1 MGDKK
6 MRRFGWLVFTIALLY
21 LVAFGIASYLKGGG
35 FEENRIAVI
44 EIHGAIITEDAS
56 SKFFGTPKVTSD
68 SVKQQ
73 LKKAQ
78 EDDSIKGILVDINSP
93 GGTVVASKEIADA
106 LKRVNKTKI
115 AVIREIGTSGAY
127 WIAASADSIV
137 ANPLSIT
144 GSVGVSSSYLQF
156 SKLFEKYGVGYER
169 LVAGKYKDTGT
180 PFRELTPEEREL
192 LEKKMKIVHE
202 EFLEDV
208 KKQRGLSESVVDE
221 IAEGEFYL
229 GREAKELGLVDY
241 LGDRE
246 FAVELMK
253 EELNISMPK
262 LVKFKKKESLLSML
276 AKMSSYYFGKGIAS
290 ELSVGMKAE
299 DGISVNA

>member
-1 MGDKK
+1 M
-6 MRRFGWLVFTIALLY
+6 
-21 LVAFGIASYLKGGG
+21 
-35 FEENRIAVI
+35 
-44 EIHGAIITEDAS
+44 
-56 SKFFGTPKVTSD
+56 
-68 SVKQQ
+68 
-73 LKKAQ
+73 
-78 EDDSIKGILVDINSP
+78 
-93 GGTVVASKEIADA
+93 VASKEIADA